1 MITLPV
7 YLIVG
12 FLAPLI
18 FYAVSTVTLSF
29 VVTFLL
35 NLFIDDFP
43 PLFWFVLLTAQW
55 FHVYDDVAVLI
66 AKSMFDKGRL
76 TEKEYAFLAVRAFAA
91 RDFVAEVLAVVAMF
105 MIGVDV
111 VSQRNENSAAESTP
125 HQETAF
131 ASDQRQPVSIIS
143 MANPIDILAA
153 ATTLGT
159 PLIIEYDGVDR
170 LIHPYRLGKNPRTGK
185 LLLRAW
191 ETAKGGQPTEAFRTY
206 AVAKITQLAVLS
218 DHLPIELPPQAYA
231 PDKTIPNPI
240 AQRCPSYKT
249 HGNKE

>member
-18 FYAVSTVTLSF
+18 LYAISTVAFSF

-43 PLFWFVLLTAQW
+43 PLFWFVLLSAQW
-55 FHVYDDVAVLI
+55 FHVYDDIAVLI

-76 TEKEYAFLAVRAFAA
+76 PEKVYAFLAIRALAT

-111 VSQRNENSAAESTP
+111 VSQRNEHSAAESTP
-125 HQETAF
+125 HQETDF
-131 ASDQRQPVSIIS
+131 ASDQRQPVSIFS
-143 MANPIDILAA
+143 MANPVDILAA

-159 PLIIEYDGVDR
+159 PLLIEYDGTDR
-170 LIHPYRLGKNPRTGK
+170 LIHPYRLGNNPRTGK

-206 AVAKITQLAVLS
+206 AVAKITRLAVLS
-218 DHLPIELPPQAYA
+218 DHLPVELPPQAYA

-240 AQRCPSYKT
+240 AQRPAPT
-249 HGNKE
+249 PVQQ